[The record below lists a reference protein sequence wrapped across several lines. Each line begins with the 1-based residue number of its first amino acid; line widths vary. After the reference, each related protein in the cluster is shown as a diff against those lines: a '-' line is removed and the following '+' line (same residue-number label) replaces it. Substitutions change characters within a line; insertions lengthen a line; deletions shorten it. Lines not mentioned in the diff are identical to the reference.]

1 MGIRKFFE
9 DALRIKARPNV
20 DNKDG
25 LPVVSK
31 EKDITTKQILD
42 GGSGALIDANEISK
56 FRSLSTVR
64 KERYQQFENLLS
76 DATIAAAV
84 EMYADDSTQYNYR
97 TGEVIWAESNDT
109 NIKKACDRL
118 IKNLHLNDMAW
129 TLVYALCTYGDVYLR
144 LYRHGDKSDYEE
156 MYNSRE
162 HGNAVLRVKPRDTS
176 RKLEEYVEYVDD
188 PSNIYDLQD
197 KGKTVGFVR
206 VMGSQEE
213 DPTSS
218 GLFSTLFQNSTP
230 LNDIDI
236 YDATSFVH
244 ICLAGNIDRNPE
256 LIPVTNSKTG
266 ATAVYK
272 VKTGKS
278 ILADAYPAS
287 QTVSLLEDS
296 MMMNR
301 LAKSALIRILQI
313 EVGNMPKPE
322 AESLLHR
329 VKSLIEQKIALN
341 KQNGVVAS
349 YNSPGPMENVI
360 YVPTKEGKGTITP
373 TTLGGDVNVKDI
385 ADIDYFNNKK
395 LSALKIPKQYL
406 NYDSPEG
413 LGNGTSLT
421 KLSSRYAHTV
431 MRVQTA
437 ICNGITTLLNL
448 YFDDRDLDYINK
460 FTIKMVSPATIEDTE
475 RDEQIQTRLDQAN
488 SILNMLEGKVEEK
501 GIKKVLEWLLSDYLS
516 LSEIADIVKTFGIG
530 TDEEQGDGMD
540 MDFDID
546 MPSHSGGGM
555 PRRDLGPDLS
565 MENETSFEAPETETE
580 PTITPEA

>member
-9 DALRIKARPNV
+9 DALRIKARPNI

-84 EMYADDSTQYNYR
+84 EMYADDATQYNYR

-206 VMGSQEE
+206 VMGSQDE

-218 GLFSTLFQNSTP
+218 GLFSALFQNSTP

-488 SILNMLEGKVEEK
+488 SILSMLEGKVEEK
-501 GIKKVLEWLLSDYLS
+501 GIKQVLEWLLSDYLS
-516 LSEIADIVKTFGIG
+516 LSEIADIVKNFGIG
-530 TDEEQGDGMD
+530 TGEEQGDGMD
-540 MDFDID
+540 MDLDID
-546 MPSHSGGGM
+546 MPSRGGGGM
-555 PRRDLGPDLS
+555 PSRDFGPDLS
-565 MENETSFEAPETETE
+565 MENETSFEAPETESE
-580 PTITPEA
+580 PTMTPEA